1 VLIFLLTNALL
12 SNALFWKEAAMC
24 ILFIAVKQHPDY
36 PVIICANR
44 DEFHQRPTQNM
55 HWWTEP
61 NILAGKDLQAGGTW
75 LGLNTE
81 GNFAA
86 LTNFR
91 RPESFDKNKRS
102 RGELVVRALGNNTL
116 KTKQY
121 FTDKAIKYNDF
132 NLVFGPLDNLQA
144 FDSVNQK
151 LVKLAPGFHSV
162 SNGALDDTWPKMA
175 LGLKA
180 LKTVIAGSNLEI
192 DALFSVMRNQ
202 VTAEQASL
210 PVTGLSQE
218 LEMLLSSIFIVS
230 PDYGTRSSAI
240 ILQNNHGEVSIF
252 ENNYN
257 SKGKIINNNEFHFTI
272 KKAKQS

>member
-1 VLIFLLTNALL
+1 MLIFLLTNALL

-81 GNFAA
+81 GDFAA

-102 RGELVVRALGNNTL
+102 RGELVVQALSNSTL

-121 FTDKAIKYNDF
+121 LADKAIKYNDF

-144 FDSVNQK
+144 FDSVKQK

-202 VTAEQASL
+202 VTAEQESL

-257 SKGKIINNNEFHFTI
+257 NKGKIINNNEFHFTI